1 MSEELIRALKAVE
14 HIEPPAVGFVK
25 SYDYQNKLAGAV
37 AASQKQNNT
46 ILQLLIHLFE
56 KVAEVKADLE
66 AIKRQLAAPTDREV
80 SDNLLDQVISK
91 LGKLSLAT
99 KVPEKPGKLLVWK
112 DPALI
117 YEEEFEK
124 LS

>member
-66 AIKRQLAAPTDREV
+66 VIKRQLAAPTDREV

-117 YEEEFEK
+117 YEEELEK

>member
-1 MSEELIRALKAVE
+1 MSEELIRALKTVE
-14 HIEPPAVGFVK
+14 HIEPPAVGFVR

-37 AASQKQNNT
+37 ASTQKQNNT
-46 ILQLLIHLFE
+46 ILQLFVQLFE

-66 AIKRQLAAPTDREV
+66 VIKKQLAAPTEREA
-80 SDNLLDQVISK
+80 SDSLLDQVISK
-91 LGKLSLAT
+91 LGKLSLAD

-117 YEEEFEK
+117 YKEELEK